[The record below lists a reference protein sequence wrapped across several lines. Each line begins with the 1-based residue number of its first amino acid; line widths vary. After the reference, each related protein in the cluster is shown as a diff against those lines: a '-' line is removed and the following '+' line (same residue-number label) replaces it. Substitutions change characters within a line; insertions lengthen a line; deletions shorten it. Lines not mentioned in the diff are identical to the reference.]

1 MIETVERLNNQAIIL
16 AKDGSFKEAIAC
28 FARAI
33 TIEKDNSLLWYNLAL
48 TYRDAGQLKEAK
60 DALFKAKDISPDD
73 QEILEELSPKF
84 EGEIKICKCNVDENP
99 ELASEF
105 GVMTIPN
112 LVFFKNGNKV
122 GQYSGVMQEA
132 GIRRMFEN

>member
-1 MIETVERLNNQAIIL
+1 MEIIKVTKDTYDEIVM
-16 AKDGSFKEAIAC
+16 AKDKTVVVDFYADWCGPC
-28 FARAI
+28 RAQG
-33 TIEKDNSLLWYNLAL
+33 K
-48 TYRDAGQLKEAK
+48 
-60 DALFKAKDISPDD
+60 
-73 QEILEELSPKF
+73 ILEELSPKF

>member
-1 MIETVERLNNQAIIL
+1 MITHIT
-16 AKDGSFKEAIAC
+16 KDTFKREVLDSNIPVLLDFYADWC
-28 FARAI
+28 GPCRAQG
-33 TIEKDNSLLWYNLAL
+33 K
-48 TYRDAGQLKEAK
+48 
-60 DALFKAKDISPDD
+60 
-73 QEILEELSPKF
+73 ILEELSPKF
-84 EGEIKICKCNVDENP
+84 ESEIKICKCNVDENP

>member
-1 MIETVERLNNQAIIL
+1 MITHIT
-16 AKDGSFKEAIAC
+16 KDTFKSEVLDSNIPVLLDFYADWC
-28 FARAI
+28 GPCRAQG
-33 TIEKDNSLLWYNLAL
+33 K
-48 TYRDAGQLKEAK
+48 
-60 DALFKAKDISPDD
+60 
-73 QEILEELSPKF
+73 ILEELSHKF
-84 EGEIKICKCNVDENP
+84 EGEIKICKCNVDNNP

>member
-1 MIETVERLNNQAIIL
+1 MITHIT
-16 AKDGSFKEAIAC
+16 KDTFKREVLDSNIPVLLDFYADWC
-28 FARAI
+28 GPCRAQG
-33 TIEKDNSLLWYNLAL
+33 K
-48 TYRDAGQLKEAK
+48 
-60 DALFKAKDISPDD
+60 
-73 QEILEELSPKF
+73 ILEELSPKF
-84 EGEIKICKCNVDENP
+84 EVEIKICKCNVDENP
-99 ELASEF
+99 DLASEF

>member
-1 MIETVERLNNQAIIL
+1 MEIIKVTKDTYDEIVM
-16 AKDGSFKEAIAC
+16 AKDKTVVVDFYADWCGPC
-28 FARAI
+28 RAQG
-33 TIEKDNSLLWYNLAL
+33 K
-48 TYRDAGQLKEAK
+48 
-60 DALFKAKDISPDD
+60 
-73 QEILEELSPKF
+73 ILEELSPKF
-84 EGEIKICKCNVDENP
+84 EGEIKICKCNVDNNP

>member
-1 MIETVERLNNQAIIL
+1 MITHIN
-16 AKDGSFKEAIAC
+16 KDTFKNEVLDS
-28 FARAI
+28 
-33 TIEKDNSLLWYNLAL
+33 TLPVLLDFYADWC
-48 TYRDAGQLKEAK
+48 GPC
-60 DALFKAKDISPDD
+60 KA
-73 QEILEELSPKF
+73 QGRILEELSPKF
-84 EGEIKICKCNVDENP
+84 GGEIKICKCNVDQNP

-112 LVFFKNGNKV
+112 LVFFKNGNKI